1 MCTTLLSLF
10 NHKKFPIIIASNRDE
25 FYDRPTKNLNFW
37 KDHPNIIGGIDEK
50 YLGTWLGIS
59 KNGKIG
65 LLTNYRDPK
74 NHRSKAKSRG
84 ILLRKFLTENISN
97 NDFIDLLKKDKDQY
111 NGYNIIFGNV
121 NEFFYY
127 SNKSNNCKPLNSGI
141 FGLSNA
147 LLDAGWPKVKLG
159 KDRLSKSTQKDIPDI
174 DSIMNILKDTT
185 VAQDDDLP
193 DTGIGIE
200 HERLLSPMFI
210 KSPLYGTRSS
220 IVIMVN
226 YKLNVTI
233 LEDVFDNNNNKFI
246 RNKFNFDIK

>member
-1 MCTTLLSLF
+1 MLF
-10 NHKKFPIIIASNRDE
+10 S
-25 FYDRPTKNLNFW
+25 
-37 KDHPNIIGGIDEK
+37 
-50 YLGTWLGIS
+50 
-59 KNGKIG
+59 
-65 LLTNYRDPK
+65 
-74 NHRSKAKSRG
+74 
-84 ILLRKFLTENISN
+84 
-97 NDFIDLLKKDKDQY
+97 
-111 NGYNIIFGNV
+111 
-121 NEFFYY
+121 
-127 SNKSNNCKPLNSGI
+127 
-141 FGLSNA
+141 
-147 LLDAGWPKVKLG
+147 
-159 KDRLSKSTQKDIPDI
+159 
-174 DSIMNILKDTT
+174 NILKDTT